1 MPVREAA
8 SQARK
13 ATSGNESIT
22 TVGIAANSPR
32 GENGLTRHPA
42 NTFMPIHR
50 IQQASWLLAALALFL
65 VLELHLLPA
74 LLAGLLVYELVHL
87 TAPLLE
93 SRLSGL
99 RAKQAAVI
107 FLAAIVVGA
116 TVLGTALTIGFF
128 RGESGSLAALA
139 QKMAEILENS
149 RQSMPEWLVGALPD
163 SVEGI
168 KTAVVQW
175 LREHAGQVQLIG
187 KEAGL
192 VMAHVLVGLIIGALL
207 ALCEVGGPQTMQP
220 LAEALTE
227 RARRL
232 ADAFRRIVFAQLRIS
247 AINTVFTALYL
258 AVVLPLFG
266 IHLPLTKTMIALT
279 FIAGLLPVIGNL
291 ISNTVIVIVS
301 LAHSPQ
307 IAMAS
312 LGFLVVVH
320 KFEYFLNARIVGA
333 RISAQSWELLL
344 AMLVMEAAF
353 GLPGVIA
360 APVYY
365 AYLKQELIDAGLV

>member
-1 MPVREAA
+1 MP
-8 SQARK
+8 
-13 ATSGNESIT
+13 T
-22 TVGIAANSPR
+22 
-32 GENGLTRHPA
+32 
-42 NTFMPIHR
+42 HR
-50 IQQASWLLAALALFL
+50 IQQASWLFAALALIL
-65 VLELHLLPA
+65 LLQLHLLPA

-93 SRLSGL
+93 RRLSGV
-99 RAKQAAVI
+99 RAKQTAVAL
-107 FLAAIVVGA
+107 LAAIVVGA
-116 TVLGTALTIGFF
+116 TVLGTVLAIAFV
-128 RGESGSLAALA
+128 RSDSGSLPALA

-149 RQSMPEWLVGALPD
+149 RHSLPAWLLDALPD
-163 SVEGI
+163 SVEGT
-168 KTAVVQW
+168 KVAGVQW
-175 LREHAGQVQLIG
+175 LREHAGQMQTIG
-187 KEAGL
+187 REAVV

-207 ALCEVGGPQTMQP
+207 ALREVGGQRITQP
-220 LAEALTE
+220 LAAALTE

-232 ADAFRRIVFAQLRIS
+232 ADAFRRIVFAQVRIS
-247 AINTVFTALYL
+247 AINTVFTGLYL
-258 AVVLPLFG
+258 AVLLPLLG

-279 FIAGLLPVIGNL
+279 FVVGLLPVIGNL
-291 ISNTVIVIVS
+291 VSNTVIVIVS

-307 IAMAS
+307 VAMGS
-312 LGFLVVVH
+312 LAFLVVVH

>member
-1 MPVREAA
+1 MPSDRAA
-8 SQARK
+8 K
-13 ATSGNESIT
+13 
-22 TVGIAANSPR
+22 
-32 GENGLTRHPA
+32 
-42 NTFMPIHR
+42 
-50 IQQASWLLAALALFL
+50 ASWLLAALALILIL
-65 VLELHLLPA
+65 VLHLLPA
-74 LLAGLLVYELVHL
+74 LVAGLLVYELVHL

-93 SRLSGL
+93 RRLSGR
-99 RAKQAAVI
+99 RAKQAAVG
-107 FLAAIVVGA
+107 FFAALVIGA
-116 TVLGTALTIGFF
+116 TVLGAVLTIAFF
-128 RGESGSLAALA
+128 KSDSGSLAVLV

-149 RQSMPEWLVGALPD
+149 RQSLPAWLVGAMPD
-163 SVEGI
+163 SVDAI
-168 KTAVVQW
+168 KSAIAQW
-175 LREHAGQVQLIG
+175 LHEHVGQVQTLG
-187 KEAGL
+187 KEAVV
-192 VMAHVLVGLIIGALL
+192 VMAHVLVGLIVGALL
-207 ALCEVGGPQTMQP
+207 ALREVGGQRPTQP

-232 ADAFRRIVFAQLRIS
+232 GDAFRRIVFAQLRIS
-247 AINTVFTALYL
+247 AINTVLTGIYL
-258 AVVLPLFG
+258 VVLLPVLG

-279 FIAGLLPVIGNL
+279 FVLGLLPVIGNL
-291 ISNTVIVIVS
+291 LSNTVIVVVS

-307 IAMAS
+307 VALGS

-365 AYLKQELIDAGLV
+365 AYLKQELIDGGLV

>member
-1 MPVREAA
+1 M
-8 SQARK
+8 S
-13 ATSGNESIT
+13 S
-22 TVGIAANSPR
+22 
-32 GENGLTRHPA
+32 L
-42 NTFMPIHR
+42 R
-50 IQQASWLLAALALFL
+50 IQQASWLLAALALL
-65 VLELHLLPA
+65 LILRLHLLPA

-93 SRLSGL
+93 SRLSGT
-99 RAKQAAVI
+99 RAKQATVLVLAVAVI
-107 FLAAIVVGA
+107 AATILAA
-116 TVLGTALTIGFF
+116 VLGIGFF
-128 RGESGSLAALA
+128 RGDSGSLAALA

-149 RQSMPEWLVGALPD
+149 RQSLPDWLIGALPD

-168 KTAVVQW
+168 KTAVVHW
-175 LREHAGQVQLIG
+175 LREHAAQVQTMG

-192 VMAHVLVGLIIGALL
+192 TMAHVLVGLIIGAML
-207 ALCEVGGPQTMQP
+207 ALREVCGDRTTQP
-220 LAEALTE
+220 LAAALTE

-232 ADAFRRIVFAQLRIS
+232 ADAFRRIVFAQVRIS
-247 AINTVFTALYL
+247 AINTAFTAIYL
-258 AVVLPLFG
+258 VVLLPLLG

-279 FIAGLLPVIGNL
+279 FVAGLIPVIGNL
-291 ISNTVIVIVS
+291 VSNTVIVIVS

-307 IAMAS
+307 VAMGS

-360 APVYY
+360 APIYY
-365 AYLKQELIDAGLV
+365 AWLKQELIDAGLV

>member
-1 MPVREAA
+1 MPA
-8 SQARK
+8 
-13 ATSGNESIT
+13 
-22 TVGIAANSPR
+22 
-32 GENGLTRHPA
+32 
-42 NTFMPIHR
+42 HR
-50 IQQASWLLAALALFL
+50 IQQASWLIAALALIL
-65 VLELHLLPA
+65 LLKLHLLPA

-93 SRLSGL
+93 RRLSGL
-99 RAKQAAVI
+99 RAKQTAVA

-116 TVLGTALTIGFF
+116 TVLVTMLAVAFV
-128 RGESGSLAALA
+128 RSDSGSLPALA

-149 RQSMPEWLVGALPD
+149 RHSLPDWLVGVLPD
-163 SVEGI
+163 SVEST
-168 KTAVVQW
+168 KTAGVQW
-175 LREHAGQVQLIG
+175 LREHAGQMQTIG
-187 KEAGL
+187 REAA
-192 VMAHVLVGLIIGALL
+192 VVTAHVLIGLVIGALL
-207 ALCEVGGPQTMQP
+207 ALREVGGQRITQP
-220 LAEALTE
+220 LAAALTE

-232 ADAFRRIVFAQLRIS
+232 ADAFRRIVFAQVRIS

-258 AVVLPLFG
+258 AVLLPLLG

-279 FIAGLLPVIGNL
+279 FVVGLLPVIGNL
-291 ISNTVIVIVS
+291 VSNTVIVIVS

-307 IAMAS
+307 VAMGS
-312 LGFLVVVH
+312 LAFLVVVH

-365 AYLKQELIDAGLV
+365 AYLKQELVDAGLV

>member
-1 MPVREAA
+1 MP
-8 SQARK
+8 
-13 ATSGNESIT
+13 T
-22 TVGIAANSPR
+22 
-32 GENGLTRHPA
+32 
-42 NTFMPIHR
+42 HR
-50 IQQASWLLAALALFL
+50 IRLASWLLAALALFL
-65 VLELHLLPA
+65 LLELHLLPA

-107 FLAAIVVGA
+107 FLATLVVGA
-116 TVLGTALTIGFF
+116 AVLGTALTVGFF
-128 RGESGSLAALA
+128 RGDSGSLAALA

-149 RQSMPEWLVGALPD
+149 RQSLPDWLVGALPD

-168 KTAVVQW
+168 KNAVVQW
-175 LREHAGQVQLIG
+175 LREHAGQVQTVG
-187 KEAGL
+187 KEAGV
-192 VMAHVLVGLIIGALL
+192 VMAHVLIGLIIGALL
-207 ALCEVGGPQTMQP
+207 ALREVGVPRAMQP
-220 LAEALTE
+220 LAQALTE

-232 ADAFRRIVFAQLRIS
+232 ADAFRRIVFAQVRIS

-258 AVVLPLFG
+258 AVALPLFG

-279 FIAGLLPVIGNL
+279 FVAGLLPVIGNL
-291 ISNTVIVIVS
+291 ISNIVIVIVS
-301 LAHSPQ
+301 FAHSPQ
-307 IAMAS
+307 IATAS
-312 LGFLVVVH
+312 LAFLVVVH

-333 RISAQSWELLL
+333 HISARSWELLL

-353 GLPGVIA
+353 GLPGVVA
-360 APVYY
+360 APIYY